1 MRTTYSGLVDEK
13 LIGQTVT
20 LYGWAHRRRDH
31 GGVIFIDLRDREGL
45 VQVVCDPDRPEVF
58 ATADKVRNEFCL
70 AVVGVVRAR
79 PEGTKNEHLIS
90 GGVEVLCQQLEILNP
105 ARRRHR
111 ERIGSPYLS
120 RARSASSADAAQPQ
134 AALQSGSGLSSLP

>member
-1 MRTTYSGLVDEK
+1 MALVERK

-31 GGVIFIDLRDREGL
+31 GGVISSTCATVKVLCRWFAIRYR
-45 VQVVCDPDRPEVF
+45 PDVF

-90 GGVEVLCQQLEILNP
+90 GGVEVLCQKLEILNP
-105 ARRRHR
+105 STA
-111 ERIGSPYLS
+111 
-120 RARSASSADAAQPQ
+120 
-134 AALQSGSGLSSLP
+134 AALPT